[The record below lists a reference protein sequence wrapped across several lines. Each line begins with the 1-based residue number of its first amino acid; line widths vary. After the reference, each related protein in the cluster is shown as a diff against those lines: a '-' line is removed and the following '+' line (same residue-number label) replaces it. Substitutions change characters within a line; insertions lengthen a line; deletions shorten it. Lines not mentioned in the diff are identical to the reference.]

1 MRRVVACAVTAV
13 CLGAM
18 ACAAAPVNSRG
29 GAIPDPGGCYVVVY
43 DQPDFMGAREF
54 INGPSRHAKL
64 TVLPF
69 RADWRHRI
77 RSARVGPDATVTAW
91 VDEGFQGAFMT
102 WNAESS
108 YPRLSLA
115 FSGEVES
122 LDVTCAPAR
131 ARIPDAELRSASP

>member
-1 MRRVVACAVTAV
+1 MRRAVACVVTAL

-18 ACAAAPVNSRG
+18 GCAARAVNSRG
-29 GAIPDPGGCYVVVY
+29 GAMPDPGGCYVEVY
-43 DQPDFMGAREF
+43 DQPEFMGAREF
-54 INGPSRHAKL
+54 INGPARHATL
-64 TVLPF
+64 NVLPF

-91 VDEGFQGAFMT
+91 VDEGFQGAFVT

-108 YPRLSLA
+108 YPLLSPA

-131 ARIPDAELRSASP
+131 ARIPDAELRSGSP